1 MNNTFANAFLTAVG
15 QQLDNYAETM
25 KERRKQEEFANM
37 LQQLVHE
44 EVERILAEKGITA
57 NSKTNSTADNY
68 YSEEAIRNRVTEIT
82 HNNNLSRTEKCQQLK
97 YEEQLA
103 KDHKYWN
110 LASLIHQCFYSV

>member
-1 MNNTFANAFLTAVG
+1 MNNTFANAFLTAIG
-15 QQLDNYAETM
+15 QHLDNYAEAM

-57 NSKTNSTADNY
+57 NNKTNFTTDDY
-68 YSEEAIRNRVTEIT
+68 YSEGAIRNRATEIV
-82 HNNNLSRTEKCQQLK
+82 HNNNLSYTEKSQQLK

-103 KDHKYWN
+103 RDHKYWN
-110 LASLIHQCFYSV
+110 LANLIHQYAYSI